1 MKSFKIFFSRNVFFL
16 ILFSSILCFVNAS
29 TPVHLVINEFDQN
42 PPGNDNYLSVEE

>member
-1 MKSFKIFFSRNVFFL
+1 MKSFRKLFTHHVITL
-16 ILFSSILCFVNAS
+16 ILFSFILYFVNAS